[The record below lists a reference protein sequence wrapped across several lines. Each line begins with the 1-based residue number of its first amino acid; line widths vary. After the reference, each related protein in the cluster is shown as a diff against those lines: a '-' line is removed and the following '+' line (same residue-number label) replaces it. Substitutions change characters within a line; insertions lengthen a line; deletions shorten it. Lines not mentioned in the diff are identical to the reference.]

1 MDRDKP
7 DEVQRLR
14 DLLDEIENFQEIA
27 TMIKPGPG
35 EVPVLR
41 GVVIDGLSLALH
53 GAVGGDHLLY
63 LDFNRRYDLDARIE
77 AALRDRR
84 PDIAYQLRLNRQRAG
99 ILVADVAGHRITD
112 ALVAAMLHQAFLL
125 GTYYELDMFGQITTR
140 LFGHIATRFYEST
153 SIRKFLTMVYGEIH
167 ESGRFRYISAGH
179 HPPVVF
185 SREFGTVQKLGH
197 DRTTAGLPIGVLPSG
212 GDTDTRRFAHLE
224 QLAEAYTVNE
234 IDLLGQGDLLLLH
247 TDGLSE
253 HDDGRYMAERL
264 PPFLRTVAHLRPTEI
279 CAALRDDLT
288 AWATPEDDVT
298 FVVVKKL

>member
-1 MDRDKP
+1 M

-14 DLLDEIENFQEIA
+14 DLLDELENFQEIA
-27 TMIKPGPG
+27 KMIKPGPG
-35 EVPVLR
+35 EIPELR
-41 GVVIDGLSLALH
+41 GVAIDGLSLPLH
-53 GAVGGDHLLY
+53 GAVGGDHVIY
-63 LDFNRRYDLDARIE
+63 LDFNLRYDLDARIDT
-77 AALRDRR
+77 ALREKR
-84 PDIAYQLRLNRQRAG
+84 PDVAYQLRLNRQRAG

-112 ALVAAMLHQAFLL
+112 ALVGAMLHQAFLL
-125 GTYYELDMFGQITTR
+125 GTYYELDMFGQITSR
-140 LFGHIATRFYEST
+140 LFAHMTTRFYEST

-185 SREFGTVQKLGH
+185 SREFGTVQKLGQE
-197 DRTTAGLPIGVLPSG
+197 RTNAGLPIGVLPSG
-212 GDTDTRRFAHLE
+212 SDTDTRRFRHLE
-224 QLAEAYTVNE
+224 RLAEAYQVNE

-264 PPFLRTVAHLRPTEI
+264 APFLRTVAHLAPHEI
-279 CAALRDDLT
+279 CPALRDDLL
-288 AWATPEDDVT
+288 AWAPPEDDIT